1 MRVLDPAPEAAVR
14 FPFSLYI
21 GIILIGANLRAPIT
35 SLGPILPDIRAALG
49 LTGSAAG
56 LLNAIPLLVFAILSL
71 VAPWFGR
78 TWGSARVLGAAL
90 LAIAAGGLL
99 RSLPL
104 NGAIWMGTLMLSAGI
119 AFGNVLLPGLVK
131 REFPKRAPELIGMYA
146 AAMAATAG
154 IASGLAV
161 PISQL
166 PGINWRWSIGI
177 WALLSL
183 FTLVVWIPQL
193 SGNSERAVS
202 MPTPTEPSRSVWKH
216 AIGWQV
222 SLFFA
227 MHSLVFYS
235 VIDWY
240 TSYAASVGISST
252 RAGTYLLVFQVVA
265 VASNLGSASLIKRA
279 HNQVA
284 LGFTCGLLL
293 LIGSAGLLLA
303 PSMSLVW
310 LISSGLGAGI
320 AMVTS
325 LSLFALRTRHHHQAA
340 ELSGMA
346 QFVGYAGAALGP
358 LLFGMVHDATGG
370 WTSSLFML
378 IACSVLVIVFA
389 SLAGRRRHVE

>member
-1 MRVLDPAPEAAVR
+1 MRVLPPPASAVR
-14 FPFSLYI
+14 FSYSLFI

-35 SLGPILPDIRAALG
+35 SVGPVLPDIQSALG
-49 LTGSAAG
+49 LTSASAG
-56 LLNAIPLLVFAILSL
+56 LLNAIPLLIFAVLSL

-78 TWGSARVLGAAL
+78 RFGTSRVLGASM
-90 LAIAAGGLL
+90 LAVAAGTVL

-104 NGAIWMGTLMLSAGI
+104 DGAIWPGTLMLSAGI

-131 REFPKRAPELIGMYA
+131 REFPERAPALIGMYA
-146 AAMAATAG
+146 AAMASVAG

-166 PGINWRWSIGI
+166 PGMDWRWSIGV
-177 WALLSL
+177 WAILALV
-183 FTLVVWIPQL
+183 TLAVWIPQL
-193 SGNSERAVS
+193 SGKDRGIAAAT
-202 MPTPTEPSRSVWKH
+202 TPLRSTGSVWKH

-227 MHSLVFYS
+227 LHSFVFYS

-240 TSYAASVGISST
+240 SSYAASVGISAS

-265 VASNLGSASLIKRA
+265 VATNLGSASFIKRA

-284 LGFTCGLLL
+284 LGFACGLLL
-293 LIGSAGLLLA
+293 LIGSAGLMLA
-303 PSMSLVW
+303 PSWSLLW

-325 LSLFALRTRHHHQAA
+325 LSLFALRTQHHQQAA

-358 LLFGMVHDATGG
+358 LLFGVVHDATGG
-370 WTSSLFML
+370 WML
-378 IACSVLVIVFA
+378 PLLMLTGCSVLVIVFA
-389 SLAGRRRHVE
+389 SLAGRRRHIA